1 MKKIGLYLSS
11 NELSGGSFQYNINFI
26 NIINKLFKKN
36 YKITYIYTD
45 KVWNNY
51 IPKSDKK
58 IFLPGSIYKKIFQNL
73 IKIKLIKKIIYF
85 IIIFFEK
92 LLKINIL
99 KIKRK
104 NNALDNLKLDVII
117 FPSQDFISYQIKTKS
132 IVTIH
137 DLMHRYSDFD
147 EYSIKEKE
155 IRDIHYK
162 AICNRARVILVDSN
176 MGKNHVLESY
186 KCKENKL
193 IVFPFKP
200 PAYLYEKKKINVIKK
215 YNLPKNYLFYPANFW
230 EHKNHINLLYALKIL
245 IQKGYDFNLVF
256 SGQIKNNYLNVV
268 KLIHTIGLKKNVTFL
283 GYTPSVEMY
292 SLYKNSFATIF
303 ASFIGPTNIPPLE
316 AIYCNSP
323 LVCSSAYAMKEQV
336 GDAGLF
342 FDPNNA
348 FEIANHIISLKKNK
362 NLKKQLIKNS
372 RKKLKDLNLDHSVI
386 ILKKILKSKLLN
398 I

>member
-26 NIINKLFKKN
+26 NILNKLSKKN

-45 KVWNNY
+45 KVWINY

-73 IKIKLIKKIIYF
+73 IRIKLIKQVIYF
-85 IIIFFEK
+85 VIIFFEK

-200 PAYLYEKKKINVIKK
+200 PA
-215 YNLPKNYLFYPANFW
+215 
-230 EHKNHINLLYALKIL
+230 
-245 IQKGYDFNLVF
+245 
-256 SGQIKNNYLNVV
+256 
-268 KLIHTIGLKKNVTFL
+268 
-283 GYTPSVEMY
+283 
-292 SLYKNSFATIF
+292 
-303 ASFIGPTNIPPLE
+303 
-316 AIYCNSP
+316 
-323 LVCSSAYAMKEQV
+323 
-336 GDAGLF
+336 
-342 FDPNNA
+342 
-348 FEIANHIISLKKNK
+348 
-362 NLKKQLIKNS
+362 
-372 RKKLKDLNLDHSVI
+372 
-386 ILKKILKSKLLN
+386 
-398 I
+398 